1 MRLSITKKCL
11 TISRFWEYL
20 TYLSRGTVAKV
31 QGRWQSL
38 LLCVFI
44 ALTAFDGVAQNNFP
58 RYQALLE
65 ATEAFEYDSTF
76 NTLSLG
82 EMHFLVGIASAYKN
96 STDSARH
103 LNAEVALEKVAEVL
117 ELQIREGHLSSS
129 DAEVTALRAE
139 LEKHQYLISVRPS
152 DVEKIVHYA
161 QEGRFDYILKR
172 FFDRNYH
179 IYASPALLFVVWFS
193 FIALRRFKR
202 KRNSVF

>member
-1 MRLSITKKCL
+1 MR
-11 TISRFWEYL
+11 F
-20 TYLSRGTVAKV
+20 
-31 QGRWQSL
+31 L
-38 LLCVFI
+38 LFVMLFFSG
-44 ALTAFDGVAQNNFP
+44 LNAFAQNDLP

-82 EMHFLVGIASAYKN
+82 EMHFLVGIATAYKN

-103 LNAEVALEKVAEVL
+103 LNAEVAFEKIAEVL
-117 ELQIREGHLSSS
+117 ELQIRDGNLSSS
-129 DAEVTALRAE
+129 NSEVTALRAE

-161 QEGRFDYILKR
+161 QEGRFDYIIKR

-179 IYASPALLFVVWFS
+179 IYASPALIFVVWFS